1 MEHTKGP
8 WTFVD
13 GKYKPGD
20 QRFTVECESNVPG
33 MPGIIA
39 KVGFKPN
46 AHLIAAAP
54 DLLEHGYILAILSLQ
69 SDRYRDEPEFRD
81 AVDNLLTVCGRAKG
95 EE

>member
-1 MEHTKGP
+1 MKHTKGP

-13 GKYKPGD
+13 GKYKSRD
-20 QRFTVECESNVPG
+20 QYERFTVECESNIPG

-54 DLLEHGYILAILSLQ
+54 DLLEACESAAALLNGLGRENGSVYKDLKSAI
-69 SDRYRDEPEFRD
+69 
-81 AVDNLLTVCGRAKG
+81 AKAKG